1 MPPVLKNSELSP
13 LLEILWHASD
23 NPLLLVA
30 DESVVM
36 ANEAAI
42 ELTGLSAE
50 DLVGKTLDD
59 ILILNGSW
67 NRSFDAK
74 VDGRVRA
81 DSGDE
86 LDVQIRSWKSRH
98 ENRDVVCIQVS
109 TSSNAL
115 PLDENRVSESE
126 ERFRS
131 IVEGSND
138 YIAIVNEEREFLY
151 VNRLIWGLKLED
163 VIGTK
168 LDRLIPEEFLEAA
181 TGAITH
187 VFETGESF
195 DYETVALEER
205 GVRTWLY
212 SKVSPMKNKDGV
224 YAASIISRDVTEH
237 HNHQLEI
244 ERLNED
250 LEFRVAK
257 QTLELSS
264 LLISATDLS
273 TGLEAGPVF
282 SSVVMT
288 ITEALP
294 QISEAVVWLHDKS
307 SKLLTCMAAST
318 EIKDKTGVYSTNGEL
333 EPFLKNFGSV
343 YQEDIYYPSQ
353 FDLSWAFA
361 GVNQPENVIACI
373 EISENSFG
381 SSLLFLCGQDDSGVF
396 SLSTVHFLKSLAA
409 QAAIALNNVDLYEQ
423 LRQLSIRLLHIQEQ
437 ERRTLAI
444 ELHDQLGGLITSLR
458 MVLQEVEPTTE
469 TMRAVE
475 LLELLG
481 NSARDLSST
490 LRPSTLDD
498 FGLVAAIS
506 ELIPPSQANQVLKIN
521 FDHNLGEDERFSPSV
536 ETVVYRVIQEAT
548 TNVLR
553 HSKAREL
560 AISLLKSESAVDI
573 RIHDNGIGFDPE
585 SETIR
590 KSTSLGLRGMEERV
604 ALIGGMF
611 SIESSADSG
620 TIITASIPTDVEAWQ

>member
-1 MPPVLKNSELSP
+1 MKYSELSP
-13 LLEILWHASD
+13 LLEILWNASD

-30 DESVVM
+30 DEAVFM

-59 ILILNGSW
+59 ILVLNGSW
-67 NRSFDAK
+67 KKTFDAK
-74 VDGRVRA
+74 VDARVRV

-86 LDVQIRSWKSRH
+86 LDVQIRSWNSLH
-98 ENRDVVCIQVS
+98 ENRDVVCVQVS

-126 ERFRS
+126 ERFQS

-181 TGAITH
+181 TGAIAH

-195 DYETVALEER
+195 DYETVALAER
-205 GVRTWLY
+205 GARTWFY
-212 SKVSPMKNKDGV
+212 SKVSPMKNEDGV

-282 SSVVMT
+282 SSVVVT
-288 ITEALP
+288 ITQALP
-294 QISEAVVWLHDKS
+294 QISEAVVWLHDKNTN
-307 SKLLTCMAAST
+307 LLTRVAAST
-318 EIKDKTGVYSTNGEL
+318 DIKDKTDVYSTHGEL

-361 GVNQPENVIACI
+361 GVSQTDDVIACI

-423 LRQLSIRLLHIQEQ
+423 LRQLSIRLPHIQEQ

-469 TMRAVE
+469 TVRAVE

-498 FGLVAAIS
+498 FGLVAAIG
-506 ELIPPSQANQVLKIN
+506 ELIPPSQTNPALKII
-521 FDHNLGEDERFSPSV
+521 FDHNPGEDERFSPSV

-553 HSKAREL
+553 HSKAQEL
-560 AISLLKSESAVDI
+560 TISLLKSESAVDI
-573 RIHDNGIGFDPE
+573 RIHDNGIGFDPQSE
-585 SETIR
+585 SIR
-590 KSTSLGLRGMEERV
+590 KSTSLGLQGMEERV

>member
-1 MPPVLKNSELSP
+1 MKNSELSP
-13 LLEILWHASD
+13 LFEILWNASD

-30 DESVVM
+30 DKAVVM

-50 DLVGKTLDD
+50 DIVGKMLED
-59 ILILNGSW
+59 ILILKGSW
-67 NRSFDAK
+67 KKSFEAE
-74 VDGRVRA
+74 VEGQVRTA
-81 DSGDE
+81 SGDE
-86 LDVQIRSWKSRH
+86 LDVQIRSWKTQHDDREVSC
-98 ENRDVVCIQVS
+98 VQVS
-109 TSSNAL
+109 ISAYSW
-115 PLDENRVSESE
+115 PYDEKGVSESE
-126 ERFRS
+126 ETFRS

-138 YIAIVNEEREFLY
+138 YIAIVNKEREFLY
-151 VNRLIWGLKLED
+151 VNRLIWGLKMED

-181 TGAITH
+181 TGAIAH
-187 VFETGESF
+187 VFESGESF
-195 DYETVALEER
+195 DYETVALDER
-205 GVRTWLY
+205 GAQTWFY

-224 YAASIISRDVTEH
+224 YAASIISRDVTEY

-273 TGLEAGPVF
+273 TGLEAGPIF

-294 QISEAVVWLHDKS
+294 QISQAVVWLHDES
-307 SKLLTCMAAST
+307 TNLLTRMTVST
-318 EIKDKTGVYSTNGEL
+318 EIKGKAGVHSTHGEL
-333 EPFLKNFGSV
+333 ESFLKNFGSV
-343 YQEDIYYPSQ
+343 YQDDIYYPSQ

-361 GVNQPENVIACI
+361 DVSQADKVVACI
-373 EISENSFG
+373 QISENSFG
-381 SSLLFLCGQDDSGVF
+381 SSLLFLRGQDDSGVF

-409 QAAIALNNVDLYEQ
+409 QAATALNNVDLYEQ

-458 MVLQEVEPTTE
+458 MVLQEIEPTNE
-469 TMRAVE
+469 TVRAVE

-498 FGLVAAIS
+498 FGLVAAVS
-506 ELIPPSQANQVLKIN
+506 ELIPHSQANAALKIS
-521 FDHNLGEDERFSPSV
+521 FDYNLGEEERFSPSV

-553 HSKAREL
+553 HSKAEKL
-560 AISLLKSESAVDI
+560 EISLVKSENGVDI
-573 RIHDNGIGFDPE
+573 KIHDNGIGFDTE
-585 SETIR
+585 SESTR

-604 ALIGGMF
+604 ALIGGTF
-611 SIESSADSG
+611 SIESSPDSG